1 MKILFEKDYFV
12 RSKVSNYKDYRAK
25 KFEGLAKDLIDFLAP
40 KVIDF
45 GCATGGL
52 IYVLKKCGVNCEG
65 TDISHW
71 AIDFGKEFYGLE
83 KELKYYT
90 RDILTTARGYT
101 VLFLDTL
108 EHVPVYEIEWLLSIL
123 RKVKP
128 KNVIVRIPVSEQ
140 EGEDFVLEVSRN
152 DKTHI
157 NVHSKRWWKKLFKK
171 HGFKWITGLRGQTIY
186 DSEGVMSGIFEVK

>member
-1 MKILFEKDYFV
+1 MNFEKDYFV
-12 RSKVSNYKDYRAK
+12 NSKISNYKDYRAK
-25 KFEGLAKDLIDFLAP
+25 KFESLAQDLLEYLAP

-52 IYVLKKCGVNCEG
+52 IYVLKKLGVDCEG

-71 AIDFGKEFYGLE
+71 AIEYGKEFYGLE

-90 RDILTTARGYT
+90 RDILTTAKGLT

-108 EHVPVYEIEWLLSIL
+108 EHMPIYEIEFLLSIL
-123 RKVKP
+123 KKVKP
-128 KNVIVRIPVSEQ
+128 KNVIVRIPVSEK

-157 NVHSKRWWKKLFKK
+157 NVHSKKWWEKLFKK
-171 HGFKWITGLRGQTIY
+171 HGFIWKSSLRGKTIY
-186 DSEGVMSGIFEVK
+186 DSEGVMAGVFVI